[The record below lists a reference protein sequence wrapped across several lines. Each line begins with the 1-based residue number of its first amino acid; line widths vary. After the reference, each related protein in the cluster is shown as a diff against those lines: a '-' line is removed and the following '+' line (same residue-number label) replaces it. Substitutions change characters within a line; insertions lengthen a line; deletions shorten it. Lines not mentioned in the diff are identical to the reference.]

1 MIVIWTIKVKH
12 DCEISF
18 SNDGQSRNSCNDGKS
33 LQNTSSGQSYL
44 HIPNFSADDVG
55 VYRCEA
61 VYRGGSEGYNIDVG
75 ITVKRKAVFTI
86 GSNINLTCVNKT
98 WREMMFV
105 IWTIKVKH
113 ACEISFANDG
123 QSRNSCNDG
132 KSLQNTSSAQ
142 SYLHIPNFSADDV
155 GVYRCEAVY
164 RGGSDAYNIDVG
176 ITAPPNI
183 SAWLEKNNK
192 MTVAVCRAEKGNP
205 VANISWSHTGNRE
218 RVNKTV
224 LSDGFVTVVSHLEL
238 LEGLDP
244 ENLSC
249 IVRHQSWETE
259 RILVLSE
266 IKTDP
271 QYKLESSH
279 LQKYSV

>member
-1 MIVIWTIKVKH
+1 
-12 DCEISF
+12 
-18 SNDGQSRNSCNDGKS
+18 
-33 LQNTSSGQSYL
+33 
-44 HIPNFSADDVG
+44 
-55 VYRCEA
+55 
-61 VYRGGSEGYNIDVG
+61 
-75 ITVKRKAVFTI
+75 
-86 GSNINLTCVNKT
+86 
-98 WREMMFV
+98 MMYV

-132 KSLQNTSSAQ
+132 KSLQNTSSAE

-164 RGGSDAYNIDVG
+164 RGGSEGYNIDVG

-183 SAWLEKNNK
+183 FAWLEKKNN

-205 VANISWSHTGNRE
+205 AANISWSHTGNRE

-224 LSDGFVTVVSHLEL
+224 LSNGLVTVVSHLEL
-238 LEGLDP
+238 PEGLDP
-244 ENLSC
+244 GNLSC

-266 IKTDP
+266 IKPASLLWVFPVVGVILAFLVFVSVIALIKPVMRRCRQTDP
-271 QYKLESSH
+271 SKSPVPEDVEEVEPYASYIQRVNSIYN
-279 LQKYSV
+279 